1 MSNHFIFK
9 LITSQKEMKKTN
21 HGFKRT
27 TKYQAI
33 IKRYNH
39 LYKGEP
45 SLMGQTT
52 LSW

>member
-1 MSNHFIFK
+1 MSNNFIFK
-9 LITSQKEMKKTN
+9 LITPQKEMKKTN
-21 HGFKRT
+21 HSFKRMT
-27 TKYQAI
+27 ECHAI
-33 IKRYNH
+33 IKRSNH

>member
-9 LITSQKEMKKTN
+9 LIMPQKEMKKTN

-27 TKYQAI
+27 TKHVI
-33 IKRYNH
+33 IKRYKH

>member
-9 LITSQKEMKKTN
+9 LITPQKEMKKTN
-21 HGFKRT
+21 HSFKRM
-27 TKYQAI
+27 TKYHAI
-33 IKRYNH
+33 IKRYN

-45 SLMGQTT
+45 SLMEQTT